1 MKTTL
6 ALSLTSSSRA
16 LLIPGLALALSLDTA
31 SAQQTANY
39 APPAGYRQQPGY
51 GNYQPQRPGVG
62 ERVGGF
68 VKRLFYGE
76 PQAAYPQ
83 PQYSSGY
90 QSGRSLD
97 APPTGLRRTAPNYQS
112 SPSSM
117 PPSAPQDRPAPAS
130 KPDALKKPVTTATS
144 KTSSSSKYTPP
155 RIKPEVAAPK
165 SEPKPS
171 PQKVEEQPPAPTP
184 TPTRTEP
191 APYTPPSPQDS
202 PSVIDNKPSEAP
214 SKLAGLNSSQPN
226 AGTSST
232 TPTPPVQETQSTPK
246 ETPVSNSTSG
256 QFLIGKKTATP
267 GRVISPYPPYQ
278 ELDVSGLSSGSLALD
293 PTTDK
298 VFQIP

>member
-6 ALSLTSSSRA
+6 ALSLSSSSRA

-31 SAQQTANY
+31 SAQQSANY

-51 GNYQPQRPGVG
+51 GGYQPQRPNVG

-83 PQYSSGY
+83 PQYNSGY

-97 APPTGLRRTAPNYQS
+97 APPAATRRSVPTYQS
-112 SPSSM
+112 SN
-117 PPSAPQDRPAPAS
+117 AS
-130 KPDALKKPVTTATS
+130 KPPAPLDKPTPTSKPKVTKKPETSLAKTA
-144 KTSSSSKYTPP
+144 SSKYTPP
-155 RIKPEVAAPK
+155 RIKPESSAPK
-165 SEPKPS
+165 SEPKPA
-171 PQKVEEQPPAPTP
+171 PQKVEEQPPAPAP

-191 APYTPPSPQDS
+191 APYTPPSPQDT
-202 PSVIDNKPSEAP
+202 PPVIDNKPSEAP
-214 SKLAGLNSSQPN
+214 TTLASLNSSQPN
-226 AGTSST
+226 AVTSST